1 LTQLQAGSI
10 FQSGK
15 YPTLHALFAS
25 VYLLNHLGC
34 LPGFSNLF
42 LRRVRVAETELP
54 VDRTDRLKSFVDLD
68 PKNAQVHFFILS
80 PTGDRNIAT
89 EDR

>member
-1 LTQLQAGSI
+1 
-10 FQSGK
+10 
-15 YPTLHALFAS
+15 
-25 VYLLNHLGC
+25 
-34 LPGFSNLF
+34 
-42 LRRVRVAETELP
+42 VRVAETELP

-68 PKNAQVHFFILS
+68 RKNAPVHFFILS

>member
-15 YPTLHALFAS
+15 YPPARIVCKRLPAKP
-25 VYLLNHLGC
+25 LGC

-42 LRRVRVAETELP
+42 LGRVRVPETELP

-68 PKNAQVHFFILS
+68 PKNAQAHFFMLS